1 MVKSTLRLVRA
12 VRVNILK
19 DTIITLRGKVILQFQ
34 KIQLLVNK
42 YASHG
47 KLVYNK
53 NGQWS
58 KKEIIVSDDY
68 VGYAVNSKAKTE
80 QITKSF
86 KIHYSNKGVHIVPRE
101 E

>member
-1 MVKSTLRLVRA
+1 MPVTVSWFIIKMGSG
-12 VRVNILK
+12 LK
-19 DTIITLRGKVILQFQ
+19 RK
-34 KIQLLVNK
+34 LL
-42 YASHG
+42 SPM
-47 KLVYNK
+47 
-53 NGQWS
+53 
-58 KKEIIVSDDY
+58 KEIIVSDDY

>member
-1 MVKSTLRLVRA
+1 MAYRAGVKKFDPHFL
-12 VRVNILK
+12 
-19 DTIITLRGKVILQFQ
+19 GKAQ